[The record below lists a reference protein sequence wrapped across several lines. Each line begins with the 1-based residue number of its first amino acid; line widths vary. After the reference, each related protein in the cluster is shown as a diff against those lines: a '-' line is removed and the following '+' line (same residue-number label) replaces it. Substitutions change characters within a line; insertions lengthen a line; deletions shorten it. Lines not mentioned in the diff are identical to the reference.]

1 MNDWIGKSLG
11 KVRID
16 SLLARG
22 GMAEVYLGTH
32 TTLKRQVAVKI
43 LRAQYEDDPDLLER
57 FEREAQV
64 VAKLRHQN
72 IVQVFDFDSINDSPY
87 IVMEY
92 VPGPS
97 LSQYLSVLHKNNLLV
112 ELSNISKIL
121 TGVANAL
128 QYAHDNGVIHRD
140 IKPGNIIL
148 TSHIRQITPG
158 ETLPMDFVPILT
170 DFGLVRFLN
179 ASHHTS
185 AGQTAGTPAYMSPE
199 QARGEVTD
207 GRTDIYSLGIVLY
220 EMLAGNIPFDG
231 ETTVSILLKHIADP
245 LPPIHG
251 LSNPLQKVL
260 EKALAKNRSER
271 YQTPLKFASAFNAAT
286 IAKAEQNTS
295 AEIVPV
301 SEPIS
306 VPYSDSA
313 PSLIIINSP
322 AQPIAKTR
330 NWRLILPSA
339 VALTLLGSIYFLNSI
354 KSISANEIPNVS
366 QTAVSNTESPSL
378 PILAKSNLLNSTAV
392 LRHRDGDT
400 ILDQAFLEAFALQT
414 PPAGMQ
420 YEIFLVGP
428 EGSLDIGALLLHDNG
443 KGTRT
448 YNATTGENLL
458 AKYDR
463 VELIAKPLD
472 PNAGITEQIAYAYT
486 LPADGLI
493 YIRQLLVTDPGTP
506 NQIALIQGLSNDTE
520 LMAQSVSQ
528 MQAAYVNNDQTNV
541 RMNAESIINLIV
553 GNQGSEYKDWNGDGQ
568 TSDPGAGYG
577 FLLNG
582 NNLGFVQAVF
592 SHADYIANSAGAS
605 QNMISRGNDVKI
617 CADNLAQWL
626 IQLKAQAQQIVNTTA
641 LTEIEKPI
649 QEAVVLTKNI
659 QNGTDINGNLKIELL
674 TGECGVVDLYKSAY
688 AMADMPL
695 LPVNTLGTPTATAGL
710 GTPAP
715 IGTVIKVTITPTKKI
730 SEESANTPVPPQPTS
745 KNNPGGGNNP
755 PGQEKTKRP

>member
-92 VPGPS
+92 IPGPS
-97 LSQYLSVLHKNNLLV
+97 LSQYLSVLYKNNLRV
-112 ELSNISKIL
+112 ELSNVSKIL
-121 TGVANAL
+121 AGVANAL

-148 TSHIRQITPG
+148 SSHVRQITPG
-158 ETLPMDFVPILT
+158 ETLPMGFVPILT

-179 ASHHTS
+179 TSRHTS

-245 LPPIHG
+245 LPPIRG

-260 EKALAKNRSER
+260 EKALAKNPSER
-271 YQTPLKFASAFNAAT
+271 YPTPLKFASAFNAAT
-286 IAKAEQNTS
+286 LAKAEQNTF

-306 VPYSDSA
+306 VPYSDPA
-313 PSLIIINSP
+313 PSLIVINSP
-322 AQPIAKTR
+322 PQPTTR
-330 NWRLILPSA
+330 NWRTIALGI
-339 VALTLLGSIYFLNSI
+339 VAFALLGVIYLLNSI
-354 KSISANEIPNVS
+354 KPISANEIPNVS
-366 QTAVSNTESPSL
+366 QTAVINTENPIL
-378 PILAKSNLLNSTAV
+378 PIVATLNLLNSTAV
-392 LRHRDGDT
+392 LRHRDGAT
-400 ILDQAFLEAFALQT
+400 ILDQAFLEAFALQS

-428 EGSLDIGALLLHDNG
+428 EGSLDIGALLLQDNG

-448 YNATTGENLL
+448 YNAATGENLL
-458 AKYDR
+458 ANYDR

-472 PNAGITEQIAYAYT
+472 PNAGITEQLAYAYT

-506 NQIALIQGLSNDTE
+506 NQIALIQGLSNDTQ

-528 MQAAYVNNDQTNV
+528 MQAAYANNNQTNV
-541 RMNAESIINLIV
+541 RTNAESIINLIV

-592 SHADYIANSAGAS
+592 SHADYVANSAGAS
-605 QNMISRGNDVKI
+605 QNMISRSNDVRI

-626 IQLKAQAQQIVNTTA
+626 LQLKAQAQQIVNATA

-649 QEAVVLTKNI
+649 QEAVALAKNI

-695 LPVNTLGTPTATAGL
+695 LPVSPLGTPTGFAAT
-710 GTPAP
+710 PSP
-715 IGTVIKVTITPTKKI
+715 NGTVVKVTITPTKKV
-730 SEESANTPVPPQPTS
+730 SGGSANTTVPPQPT
-745 KNNPGGGNNP
+745 KKPIPGGDNNP
-755 PGQEKTKRP
+755 PGQEKTKKP